1 MKLYALGVPYTRIS
15 RDLLRLHSRAA
26 VLEMLKLYG
35 DAFAPHSLQRGT
47 PYSRR
52 VQREAL
58 AELAQCDL
66 VSRDDKGTLT
76 VNAIPPQ
83 KIVEV
88 PTQLPWDALSLSELK
103 VCLALYVEAR
113 HQRSPYF
120 TWEGTHDELATLS
133 RLNRKA
139 TGNALAGLV
148 VKGIITMKSVRDDG
162 SRWTRGTLVQLLD
175 TRSGASLNDLAWF
188 FRSRTNELDVLTRY
202 RLALNPQFDFIH
214 GFTADSGVMLTC
226 PLCLNPKRTFR
237 VTATETADQW
247 HCFACQKS
255 GDSAALCALRSFHLW
270 KAPEFNL
277 TELAAFL
284 GADPNRASS
293 MEGMQDA
300 CN

>member
-1 MKLYALGVPYTRIS
+1 MKLYTLGVPYTQVN
-15 RDLLRLHSRAA
+15 RDLLLLHSRAA

-58 AELAQCDL
+58 AELEQCDL

-76 VNAIPPQ
+76 VNAIPPH
-83 KIVEV
+83 KTAEV
-88 PTQLPWDALSLSELK
+88 PTQLSWATLSLSELK

-120 TWEGTHDELATLS
+120 TWEGRHDDLAKIAHISRQAVGPTLDS
-133 RLNRKA
+133 
-139 TGNALAGLV
+139 LAN
-148 VKGIITMKSVRDDG
+148 KGIVKFKPVRDEG
-162 SRWTRGTLVQLLD
+162 CRWTRGTLVQLLD